1 MWSWG
6 PCMLSPGK
14 HCQVQWELSRLEFK
28 VWGFQLDWTLVGQCS
43 IVQRRLYQRPLD
55 PGREP
60 PVEQK
65 SPRVLCRAVGL
76 ELCLPQ
82 WLRGKASA
90 YNAGDPGFDP
100 WVGKILWRRKWQ
112 PTPIFLPGKSHGWRS
127 LEGYSPWGLR
137 ESETTERLQFQFQSH
152 WSRDGFFFKPGLKE
166 HDNNQMKKWGLK
178 S

>member
-1 MWSWG
+1 MNWLPMWSWG

-82 WLRGKASA
+82 WLRGKESA
-90 YNAGDPGFDP
+90 CSAVDSGLIPDL
-100 WVGKILWRRKWQ
+100 V
-112 PTPIFLPGKSHGWRS
+112 RS
-127 LEGYSPWGLR
+127 LEKEMATHSSILAWRIPRTKEPG
-137 ESETTERLQFQFQSH
+137 RLQSMG
-152 WSRDGFFFKPGLKE
+152 SLRVG
-166 HDNNQMKKWGLK
+166 HDLSTKQQ
-178 S
+178 